1 MISISAAS
9 VIAAYALYTVDDA
22 TVRLHGTDKL
32 LWTLPFVLYGVFRY
46 IYLLHR
52 RGGGGDPAWDLLHD
66 RHLAGAAAGWLAAT
80 VYLLA

>member
-1 MISISAAS
+1 MYNFAKDEWTIESTERARERHAKYS
-9 VIAAYALYTVDDA
+9 D
-22 TVRLHGTDKL
+22 DKL
-32 LWTLPFVLYGVFRY
+32 LWTLPDVLYGVFRY
-46 IYLLHR
+46 IDLLHR